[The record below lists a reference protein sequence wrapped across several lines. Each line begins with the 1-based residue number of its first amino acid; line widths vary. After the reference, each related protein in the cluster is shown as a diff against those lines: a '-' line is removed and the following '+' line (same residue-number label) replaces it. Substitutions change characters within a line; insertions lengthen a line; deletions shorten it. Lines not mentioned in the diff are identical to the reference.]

1 MAYPSSVDLASLGAI
16 FNLKALH
23 TVLWALSF
31 GINIWNGVVGV
42 NAFKAIRPS
51 PPSCSP
57 PRPKRYGKL
66 TIALFT
72 LLQLD

>member
-51 PPSCSP
+51 LLP
-57 PRPKRYGKL
+57 
-66 TIALFT
+66 AL
-72 LLQLD
+72 LLVLRNGTAS